1 MIWVITALLWYE
13 GISTPHYTDYSIITF
28 NSKVECLD
36 YVFWNKVELVTKLA
50 EEKGNKDGQPLQ
62 TWTFYCEN
70 RILEEV

>member
-13 GISTPHYTDYSIITF
+13 GLNTPNFTDYSAITF
-28 NSKVECLD
+28 ETKVECLD

-50 EEKGNKDGQPLQ
+50 EEKGNINGKSLQ
-62 TWTFYCEN
+62 TWAFFCEK

>member
-13 GISTPHYTDYSIITF
+13 GINTPHYTDYSIITF
-28 NSKVECLD
+28 DSKVECLD
-36 YVFWNKVELVTKLA
+36 YVFWNKVKLVTKLA